1 MFWLKNYIIL
11 SIKFI
16 IPIEVLYSPYF
27 KLSLLR
33 ENYLEYGLPRTKV
46 VNKIKQSD
54 WKVFRIFIFLSRTDA
69 LYTGAEAIHFLM
81 QEYCSDHRISYYHT
95 VLYPRRFFYTRH
107 TSSCMSYDCICLTE
121 SLNYVIFCGFIAC
134 NSNYVDVDMR
144 FLHGIIPMRNFRC
157 KLYFL

>member
-33 ENYLEYGLPRTKV
+33 ENYLEYGLSRAKV

-54 WKVFRIFIFLSRTDA
+54 WKVIRIFIFLSRTDA
-69 LYTGAEAIHFLM
+69 LYTGLKR
-81 QEYCSDHRISYYHT
+81 Y
-95 VLYPRRFFYTRH
+95 
-107 TSSCMSYDCICLTE
+107 
-121 SLNYVIFCGFIAC
+121 IF
-134 NSNYVDVDMR
+134 
-144 FLHGIIPMRNFRC
+144 
-157 KLYFL
+157 